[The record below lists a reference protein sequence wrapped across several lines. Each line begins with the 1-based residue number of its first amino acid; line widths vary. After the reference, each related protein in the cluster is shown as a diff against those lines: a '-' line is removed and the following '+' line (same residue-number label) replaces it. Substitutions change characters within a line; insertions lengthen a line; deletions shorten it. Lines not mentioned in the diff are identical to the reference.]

1 MSTFEFPSVCCY
13 IKNNFDVEN
22 ITHKQ
27 ELRNYLANLVPRVML
42 NLTIY
47 VECNEESVTN
57 NRFLLFH
64 FIYSHVARL
73 AHKCNNLLLNTNVIL
88 TRTTTIA
95 NDLPA
100 DCRRV
105 FMVNSFGSI
114 NISKFD
120 WLYQG
125 IQENSETP
133 ADSLYFE
140 FDDCVE
146 DEDPEIRASMPSVVN
161 NPDYDW
167 FTPVDGALFAGTFDH
182 LHSGHKLILSF
193 LSWITNE
200 SLIIGVTDGKLLT
213 KKSKS
218 DLIQDV
224 ETRMQNV
231 KEFVKLC
238 NPRLEFLVIKILDP
252 VFGSEKFDYDIV
264 AISLD
269 TREGGLKLIDHRK
282 STNTSI
288 PTLIEF
294 PPVLIDEKKECLSS
308 SLIRSEIF
316 VKELE
321 EIFKESYLEYRGNGQ
336 VKYSYYPG
344 RAAYD
349 VKFPW
354 IKYQE
359 YLSRPWRVS
368 NGPRYKLRKI
378 QAFHY
383 LRKVSPVSHDTLQ
396 ILLFTLI
403 FKDAYFVPPPW
414 DSLTKSQELCKQFF
428 LSNPEIPHNRKCDS
442 TPLYNSVLAMMAY
455 SDGDELSQ
463 DKTLRE
469 AQTTWNSLSK
479 LRIKE
484 EFKMTKKSGTKE
496 ENEMTE
502 KSVTNEENEMTEK
515 SVKNENLVDKIA
527 MTLTII
533 MMIIKIIMIL
543 LYSVISR
550 WLRK

>member
-105 FMVNSFGSI
+105 FMVSSFGSI

-125 IQENSETP
+125 IQENYKTLAAP
-133 ADSLYFE
+133 LFFE

-146 DEDPEIRASMPSVVN
+146 DEDPEIRASIPSVVN

-167 FTPVDGALFAGTFDH
+167 FTPVDGALFAD
-182 LHSGHKLILSF
+182 
-193 LSWITNE
+193 
-200 SLIIGVTDGKLLT
+200 VQLLT

-218 DLIQDV
+218 DLIQDL

-238 NPRLEFLVIKILDP
+238 NPRSEFHVIKILDP
-252 VFGSEKFDYDIV
+252 IIGSDTFDYDIV
-264 AISLD
+264 AISPD
-269 TREGGLKLIDHRK
+269 TREGAI
-282 STNTSI
+282 
-288 PTLIEF
+288 
-294 PPVLIDEKKECLSS
+294 V
-308 SLIRSEIF
+308 
-316 VKELE
+316 
-321 EIFKESYLEYRGNGQ
+321 
-336 VKYSYYPG
+336 
-344 RAAYD
+344 
-349 VKFPW
+349 
-354 IKYQE
+354 
-359 YLSRPWRVS
+359 
-368 NGPRYKLRKI
+368 
-378 QAFHY
+378 
-383 LRKVSPVSHDTLQ
+383 
-396 ILLFTLI
+396 
-403 FKDAYFVPPPW
+403 
-414 DSLTKSQELCKQFF
+414 
-428 LSNPEIPHNRKCDS
+428 
-442 TPLYNSVLAMMAY
+442 
-455 SDGDELSQ
+455 
-463 DKTLRE
+463 
-469 AQTTWNSLSK
+469 
-479 LRIKE
+479 
-484 EFKMTKKSGTKE
+484 
-496 ENEMTE
+496 
-502 KSVTNEENEMTEK
+502 
-515 SVKNENLVDKIA
+515 
-527 MTLTII
+527 
-533 MMIIKIIMIL
+533 
-543 LYSVISR
+543 
-550 WLRK
+550 